1 MIWRSVSIPFASSG
15 VNGTQLILAEI
26 ALSRLTEDS
35 EGTMGTV
42 VEENL

>member
-1 MIWRSVSIPFASSG
+1 MSIPLASSG

-26 ALSRLTEDS
+26 ALSRLTEES

-42 VEENL
+42 MEEKL